1 METSLMSESITFQ
14 SETEAIEHY
23 FTSGWTDGLPIILPT
38 EKNVIEAIS
47 HSNRDPSE
55 VVGMEPVKNR
65 TITVEKIAINSV
77 MAGCKPEYFPSV
89 LASIEAVLEPEFN
102 LHAITASTM
111 GAAVLAV
118 ISGPEADKIG
128 INGVTSVFGPGH
140 RANATIGRA
149 IRLTLINATG
159 SRSGEIDKATLG
171 HPGKYTWCMTE
182 NIVRSPFES
191 LGIERGFSEN
201 QSSVTVFAGLSPI
214 QVSNHSEKTPE
225 TILNSFSDALF
236 AAGQNQGEII
246 IVFCPEHA
254 KYLGAEGW
262 TKVQVKDYLYDMAT
276 RSNDD
281 WGQGSINPGPKPTG
295 PEMTHSSIGP
305 DSFTLM
311 VAGGN
316 AGAFSCVIP
325 IWGGGSNS
333 QSVSKLI
340 G

>member
-1 METSLMSESITFQ
+1 MEKTLISETLTFR
-14 SETEAIEHY
+14 SETEAMEHY
-23 FTSGWTDGLPIILPT
+23 IANGWTDGLPIILPT
-38 EKNVIEAIS
+38 ESNVLEAIS
-47 HSNRDPSE
+47 HSHRDPSE
-55 VVGMEPVKNR
+55 VIGVEPVKNR
-65 TITVEKIAINSV
+65 TITIEKIAINAV

-118 ISGPEADKIG
+118 ISGPEAESIG
-128 INGVTSVFGPGH
+128 VNGITSVFGPGH

-171 HPGKYTWCMTE
+171 HPGKYTWCITE
-182 NIVRSPFES
+182 NIARSPFEP
-191 LGIERGFSEN
+191 LGIERGFTTN

-214 QVSNHSEKTPE
+214 QVSNHSEKNPE
-225 TILNSFSDALF
+225 NILNSFSDALF
-236 AAGQNQGEII
+236 AAGPNQGEII

-262 TKVQVKDYLYDMAT
+262 TKGQVKDYLFNMAV
-276 RSNDD
+276 RSNEQ
-281 WGQGSINPGPKPTG
+281 WGQGSINPGPRPSG
-295 PEMTHSSIGP
+295 PKITHSSIGP
-305 DSFTLM
+305 ESFTIM